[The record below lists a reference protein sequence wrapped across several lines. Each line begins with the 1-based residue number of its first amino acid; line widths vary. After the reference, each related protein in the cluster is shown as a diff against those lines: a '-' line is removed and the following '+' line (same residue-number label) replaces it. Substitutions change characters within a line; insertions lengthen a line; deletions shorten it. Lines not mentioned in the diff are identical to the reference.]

1 MGKNGG
7 WDSRD
12 HDSFMKVWNQIMDSN
27 GKKDFETFLKD
38 KIEPTNVEEFEAL
51 INSSLTT
58 VQKNHLIKKLTINIA
73 CFSTDEI
80 ELHINWYN
88 SYIQ

>member
-12 HDSFMKVWNQIMDSN
+12 HDSFMKVWNQVIDSN
-27 GKKDFETFLKD
+27 GKKDFETFLKE
-38 KIEPTNVEEFEAL
+38 KIEPTNVEEFEVL

-58 VQKNHLIKKLTINIA
+58 LQNNHLIKKLVINIA
-73 CFSTDEI
+73 CVSTDDI
-80 ELHINWYN
+80 ELHINW
-88 SYIQ
+88 